1 MPCDHAPSFWENG
14 FLFPVDIFTPQE
26 AETLLKNYHRYLK
39 MYGSGPRG
47 QRRIRGNRIFRLHLV
62 ADWAMKVVRHPRLV
76 AAVSAVLGSP
86 NLLCWSS
93 DLCVKPAGSSD
104 CFGWH
109 QDEAYADLAPHTQ
122 VLTAWVAIT
131 RADRDNASVKYIRGS
146 HLAGTLPHRAELRTE
161 QKNLV
166 LGQTVDDGWVDQW
179 SGSEVG
185 AELEAGQG
193 ALHAW
198 RTVHS
203 SEPNNSQR
211 DRVGLAIR

>member
-1 MPCDHAPSFWENG
+1 MPGDHASSFWENG
-14 FLFPVDIFTPQE
+14 FLFPVDIFTSQE

-62 ADWAMKVVRHPRLV
+62 ADWAMKIVRHPQLV

-131 RADRDNASVKYIRGS
+131 RADRDNASVKYIRQGTGTDGGWADRHQEKNVYS
-146 HLAGTLPHRAELRTE
+146 LATEKKDFAKKLPVAHIIS
-161 QKNLV
+161 K
-166 LGQTVDDGWVDQW
+166 
-179 SGSEVG
+179 
-185 AELEAGQG
+185 
-193 ALHAW
+193 
-198 RTVHS
+198 
-203 SEPNNSQR
+203 
-211 DRVGLAIR
+211 

>member
-1 MPCDHAPSFWENG
+1 M
-14 FLFPVDIFTPQE
+14 
-26 AETLLKNYHRYLK
+26 
-39 MYGSGPRG
+39 
-47 QRRIRGNRIFRLHLV
+47 
-62 ADWAMKVVRHPRLV
+62 
-76 AAVSAVLGSP
+76 
-86 NLLCWSS
+86 
-93 DLCVKPAGSSD
+93 
-104 CFGWH
+104 
-109 QDEAYADLAPHTQ
+109 
-122 VLTAWVAIT
+122 
-131 RADRDNASVKYIRGS
+131 
-146 HLAGTLPHRAELRTE
+146 RTE

-166 LGQTVDDGWVDQW
+166 LGQSVDDGWVDQW